1 MINTKENNKKLLI
14 SLIKKLKRYEYNLS
28 KNILKYLENIIIGEY
43 FLKYRVEIWY
53 CFIHDQGF
61 MIEFSKNDEKI
72 EDIYTK
78 TCCNYCHIEFIDNF
92 NQNFIK
98 NYYGNH
104 RDYVHLDFKLSWY
117 LNCFYDYKKDEF
129 IGETPIPIKLLFKK
143 EMIRNK

>member
-1 MINTKENNKKLLI
+1 MDSIKNKEILLDLLTKINK
-14 SLIKKLKRYEYNLS
+14 YEVYLS
-28 KNILKYLENIIIGEY
+28 NNILKYLENIIIGEY

-92 NQNFIK
+92 NENFIK
-98 NYYGNH
+98 NYNQNN
-104 RDYVHLDFKLSWY
+104 RDLEFKLLWY
-117 LNCFYDYKKDEF
+117 LNSFYDYKKDEF
-129 IGETPIPIKLLFKK
+129 PGETPFPIRLFYKK
-143 EMIRNK
+143 IKSRNF